1 MQTPSKNE
9 TQQDEE
15 IGNIYQ
21 RSESNSKIMNTED
34 QDFEQRDLSNI
45 DISINQS

>member
-21 RSESNSKIMNTED
+21 RNNSDSKILNAKH
-34 QDFEQRDLSNI
+34 QDFEKRDLSSI
-45 DISINQS
+45 DVSLKQS